1 MKGKGGHMNKV
12 KSSEAIKLNNDL
24 MDTFIKIVEANGN
37 NEGVILTPEDVIKVF
52 AVMSEIMKLIQANI

>member
-1 MKGKGGHMNKV
+1 MNKV